1 MEAQLSQ
8 YGIFGLWTVSNLLII
23 KYFMYNQDKRET
35 ELLNVIKNNTEVIS
49 KFLER
54 TKFIKR

>member
-54 TKFIKR
+54 TK